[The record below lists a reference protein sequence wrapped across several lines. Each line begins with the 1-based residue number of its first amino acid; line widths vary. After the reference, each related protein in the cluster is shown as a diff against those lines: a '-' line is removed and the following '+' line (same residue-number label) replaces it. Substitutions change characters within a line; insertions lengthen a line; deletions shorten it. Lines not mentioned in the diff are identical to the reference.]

1 MRPLARK
8 SKSRALRERP
18 WAQISTRG
26 FSGSPHSV
34 HRRTWRA
41 PSGVPDSTDPTTG
54 SGSGAVFMAFF
65 RFFLLQ
71 CKIIVAL
78 HNQMRYAAPHNV
90 CSGIHFYPKNFSLL
104 PFSGD
109 SIMAKAIENRQ
120 LEAALAPVVAF
131 NKLVLRNAEKAF
143 NMQITSLQAYA
154 KVNLDNINAGLEV
167 RNVDDFKVYAEK
179 QKDVAK
185 EITAQISADV
195 KAFGELNA
203 NFLED
208 TRTLTESNIK
218 AAAETAKA
226 A

>member
-1 MRPLARK
+1 
-8 SKSRALRERP
+8 
-18 WAQISTRG
+18 
-26 FSGSPHSV
+26 
-34 HRRTWRA
+34 
-41 PSGVPDSTDPTTG
+41 
-54 SGSGAVFMAFF
+54 
-65 RFFLLQ
+65 
-71 CKIIVAL
+71 
-78 HNQMRYAAPHNV
+78 
-90 CSGIHFYPKNFSLL
+90 
-104 PFSGD
+104 
-109 SIMAKAIENRQ
+109 MAKAIENRQ

-167 RNVDDFKVYAEK
+167 RNVDDFKVYAEN

-203 NFLED
+203 KFLED